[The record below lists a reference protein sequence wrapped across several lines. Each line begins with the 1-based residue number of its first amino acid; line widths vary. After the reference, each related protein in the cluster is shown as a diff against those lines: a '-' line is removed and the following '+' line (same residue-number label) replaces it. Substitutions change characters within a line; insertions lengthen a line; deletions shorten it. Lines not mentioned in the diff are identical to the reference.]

1 MSRRTAAWWLAT
13 IALAASTASCSDDA
27 NQVAPVSFDSVAPPL
42 TAAATTELVASSS
55 TTAASTTVAVTTT
68 EATTA
73 TTTSTAP
80 STSVAADG
88 VTGPVFSDA
97 LGVKVSTAPGVHT
110 RGDTHQLLPE
120 GLYVH
125 IAWEADPAD
134 PSVFTVQ
141 PDDVEILEAYA
152 NAVATFYRAA
162 MTTLTTDA
170 PEFDRYYVDGGAL
183 LDKAFATR
191 RSNNAVLS
199 LGAGVVLRPYVLV
212 DQTTPDHAVVLD
224 CYLQDEQEVLNG
236 SEATLHD
243 LLPRGQEVSLV
254 RTDGVWKVDAASDE
268 GRACV

>member
-68 EATTA
+68 EATTV

-110 RGDTHQLLPE
+110 RGDTRQLLPE

-162 MTTLTTDA
+162 ITTVTVDPDVFGQYFLDNGAKYETA
-170 PEFDRYYVDGGAL
+170 FQQARNGSYVKAL
-183 LDKAFATR
+183 E
-191 RSNNAVLS
+191 
-199 LGAGVVLRPYVLV
+199 GGVVLRPYVLA
-212 DQTTPDHAVVLD
+212 DQTSEAGAVVLD
-224 CYLQDEQEVLNG
+224 CVLSQEEWLSPGDSPIGEDQHLGTV
-236 SEATLHD
+236 ATLVLHKGRWMVD
-243 LLPRGQEVSLV
+243 TVS
-254 RTDGVWKVDAASDE
+254 SE
-268 GRACV
+268 QQACL